1 MAAAQLSNDTYIEPM
16 QRLAGKDAHIIRST
30 HQAAESWAA
39 QKIIYEAKG
48 MTDHITISRT
58 TTTQQARFYE
68 TPTMRQEDAFTLMM
82 SNVAKLCEPRHDVL
96 L

>member
-1 MAAAQLSNDTYIEPM
+1 MAAAQLSNDTYIERM
-16 QRLAGKDAHIIRST
+16 QRLAGKDAHFIRST

-48 MTDHITISRT
+48 MTDHITIFRT

-68 TPTMRQEDAFTLMM
+68 TLDYAPRRRLYAYDVQCSQTM
-82 SNVAKLCEPRHDVL
+82 
-96 L
+96 